1 MTKRGIDA
9 VLAHLAKLPPPESLT
24 LAEQRAQYER
34 AERAFPIPADVAV
47 ERVVAPVAP
56 AEWLV
61 PPSARA
67 DTVVLY
73 LHGGGYVIGSPRSH
87 RHLAAAIARAA
98 RARAVVLE
106 YRLAPEHPFPAA
118 LEDAVDAYQWLL
130 AQGIAPARVAIAGD
144 SAGGGLTVATLVALR
159 ERGLPLPAAGVAI
172 SPWVDLTC
180 SAPSYAKNA
189 AADPIVRPAIVAEMA
204 RAYLGPV
211 DPRTPLASPLFAD
224 LSGLPPLLI
233 HVGSG
238 EVLLDDATRL
248 AERLKAAGVAA
259 RLEIV
264 PRMVHVW
271 HWFLPMLDEAQTA
284 VDDIGA
290 FVNAQASPRTVARR

>member
-1 MTKRGIDA
+1 MTQHGIEA
-9 VLAHLAKLPPPESLT
+9 VLAHLAKLPPPGSLT

-34 AERAFPIPADVAV
+34 AERAFPIPTDVTV
-47 ERVVAPVAP
+47 ERVTAPIAP
-56 AEWLV
+56 AEWLA
-61 PPSARA
+61 PPSVRA
-67 DTVVLY
+67 DVVVLY

-87 RHLAAAIARAA
+87 RHLAAAIARAG
-98 RARAVVLE
+98 RARALVLD

-118 LEDAVDAYQWLL
+118 LEDAVAAYRWLL
-130 AQGIAPARVAIAGD
+130 AQGTAPARLVVAGD

-180 SAPSYAKNA
+180 SARSYATNA
-189 AADPIVRPAIVAEMA
+189 GVDPIVRPAMVAEMA
-204 RAYLGPV
+204 RAYLGGA

-233 HVGSG
+233 HVGRD
-238 EVLLDDATRL
+238 EVLLDDATGL
-248 AERLKAAGVAA
+248 AERAKAAGVAA

-284 VDDIGA
+284 VDEIGA
-290 FVNAQASPRTVARR
+290 FVRQAC